1 MIHAS
6 VEIIT
11 ISLLSSYVYME
22 NRKLHA
28 KIEQLEQI
36 LSKYDEVFTKLNK
49 KIDMIA
55 QQSSIKEIF
64 GIIPQNIPQNIHQ
77 NIHQKKRPTP
87 PPMAVV
93 EEIIEEDEDDEE
105 EEEEVE
111 DLDLELNDE
120 LSKLA

>member
-77 NIHQKKRPTP
+77 KKRPTP

-93 EEIIEEDEDDEE
+93 EEIIEEEDDDDDEE
-105 EEEEVE
+105 EEVEEVE